1 MFVWTSSGCQISVT
15 GLRSKRIIGKG
26 TVESLNLEPICGNF
40 KALFQ
45 AMELALEEVF
55 NNFCLTLEDRHSRV
69 AKYHSDLCAVKP
81 RQNV

>member
-15 GLRSKRIIGKG
+15 GLRSKRIIGNG
-26 TVESLNLEPICGNF
+26 TAGRLDMEPISEYL

-45 AMELALEEVF
+45 AIERALEEVF